1 MKKIR
6 VKSVMKRCA
15 SMLMILSLFVTGISF
30 GPYSGPIIAH
40 AAARHRGGDHRIVK
54 APKMLDLIELE
65 GDEAKALKKQA
76 RSRKIS
82 KIGEYGELLTDSEKE
97 FYPML
102 VGAISNHAPYGTS
115 FDDAFENNAFT
126 VNISKSAYDEYKSF
140 GDDDSVFFQHVLEA
154 TIYDN
159 IDKVEFVM
167 CQYSGFQPYYDT
179 TEDKYYVSAAA
190 VAQYPYDYSAMNNKF
205 MNAANR
211 LLSSIPNGTTELEK
225 EVYIHDAL
233 IDNVSYYRGKS
244 TPWHICY
251 TGYGALVEGSAV
263 CDGYSQAFSYLLNK
277 VNIDSFVV
285 TGGVGAS
292 AEVATN
298 NGHAWNRVKIDDDWY
313 EVDSTWDDGND
324 TEDVDERHAYFNM
337 TTDAIEN
344 LGSDSHLRVD
354 PYIGTRMDEPKATG
368 SKYKYSNLKEDYS
381 ELFGGKKAESIEIY
395 KDDQP
400 IENAQIEV
408 GETLT
413 VTAEVSP
420 EDATNKY
427 VKWISENTNIA
438 DVDGGPNDEGA
449 VIKGISSGTVTITAV
464 AGSDMSKTDT
474 IEVLVVIPV
483 TGLILD
489 QTEATLKIGENVTLT
504 ATVSPSDADNKE
516 VNWSSSNEAVATVD
530 EEGTVTAISSGQA
543 IITATSDYDEEKT
556 ATCTVTVP
564 QITHVT
570 DLTLDKTEATVKV
583 GEPCTLTATIAPE
596 NADDKT
602 VTWSSSNEA
611 VAVVVDGIVTAISSG
626 TAIITA
632 VSNDNSDAKAT
643 CTIYTE
649 VPVASLTLDKT
660 SSSLSVGDTCA
671 LIAAIVPEN
680 ADDKTVTWSSSNET
694 VATVANGT
702 VTAKNPGT
710 AVITAVSNDNNNV
723 KATCTVTVSAIPVIP
738 QTTPVTGITL
748 DLTKESMTT
757 GSSITLWATV
767 APENA
772 DNKTVT
778 WTSSNESVA
787 TVVDGK
793 VTAKSPGQAIITA
806 ISNDN
811 NAITASCEIT
821 VALATGTK
829 IEFGEKYKASYL
841 ITNESK
847 VKLFKHIKNKDNK
860 TYKIPSSITV
870 NGETYTVSKI
880 GSKAFISSKYKKIVI
895 PNTITVIEA
904 RAFCDCRN
912 LKKVIIYGENLKTIG
927 KKAFSNIHEDAEFTI
942 YISGPKKYTKL
953 VNKLKKAGAK
963 NAKFKF
969 VKRKA

>member
-6 VKSVMKRCA
+6 AKSVMKRWA
-15 SMLMILSLFVTGISF
+15 SLLMILALFVTGMSF

-40 AAARHRGGDHRIVK
+40 AASRHRGGDHRIVK

-65 GDEAKALKKQA
+65 GEDAKKLAKQA
-76 RSRKIS
+76 KSRDFS
-82 KIGEYGELLTDSEKE
+82 KIGQYGQLLTASEKE
-97 FYPML
+97 FYPLL
-102 VGAISNHAPYGTS
+102 VGAISQYASYGTT

-140 GDDDSVFFQHVLEA
+140 GDDDSVFFQHILEA
-154 TIYDN
+154 TIYDH
-159 IDKVEFVM
+159 IDKVEYVM

-190 VAQYPYDYSAMNNKF
+190 VAQYPYDYAAMNNKF
-205 MNAANR
+205 MNAAERFVSN
-211 LLSSIPNGTTELEK
+211 IPKDASQIER

-263 CDGYSQAFSYLLNK
+263 CDGYSQALSYLLNK
-277 VNIDSFVV
+277 VNVDSFVV
-285 TGGVGAS
+285 TGGVGGS
-292 AEVATN
+292 EGVATN

-474 IEVLVVIPV
+474 MEVLVVMPV
-483 TGLILD
+483 TSLTLD
-489 QTEATLKIGENVTLT
+489 KTDVSMKIGETYTLT
-504 ATVSPSDADNKE
+504 PTILPENADNKN
-516 VNWSSSNEAVATVD
+516 VNWISSNPGVATIDD
-530 EEGTVTAISSGQA
+530 EGKITAIMPGTTT
-543 IITATSDYDEEKT
+543 ITAASDYDEEKT
-556 ATCTVTVP
+556 
-564 QITHVT
+564 
-570 DLTLDKTEATVKV
+570 
-583 GEPCTLTATIAPE
+583 
-596 NADDKT
+596 
-602 VTWSSSNEA
+602 
-611 VAVVVDGIVTAISSG
+611 
-626 TAIITA
+626 
-632 VSNDNSDAKAT
+632 
-643 CTIYTE
+643 
-649 VPVASLTLDKT
+649 
-660 SSSLSVGDTCA
+660 
-671 LIAAIVPEN
+671 
-680 ADDKTVTWSSSNET
+680 
-694 VATVANGT
+694 
-702 VTAKNPGT
+702 
-710 AVITAVSNDNNNV
+710 
-723 KATCTVTVSAIPVIP
+723 ATCTVTVSAIPVIP

-821 VALATGTK
+821 VTLATGTK

-841 ITNESK
+841 ITKESK
-847 VKLFKHIKNKDNK
+847 VELFKHIKNKDNK